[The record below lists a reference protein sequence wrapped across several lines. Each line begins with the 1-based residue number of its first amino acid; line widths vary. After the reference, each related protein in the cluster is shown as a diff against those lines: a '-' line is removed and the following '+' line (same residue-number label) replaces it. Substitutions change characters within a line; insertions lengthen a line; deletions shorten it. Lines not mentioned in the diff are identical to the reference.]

1 MQSERLARFGV
12 LGGGVFFTITGLAQ
26 PFFALCADALGASTF
41 AIGMMITLKAVLPIF
56 IAMPAGQLIDSVGPL
71 RMLFWGSWFL
81 LGGLLC
87 LVFAEGFWLLAFS
100 QVLLGACIVIMASS
114 FQVLVARGDRGA
126 RNAAIKRYSMWMSG
140 GGMLGPL
147 IGGAIASQ
155 FEAPIDGYHMAF
167 VASSAATVVFML
179 VIAVTAQRHP
189 FEPPEGV
196 TRVAA
201 RDVFR
206 PSGVLSS
213 YRDGFDL
220 AQLRPVQFGLTATFL
235 VMFIQAL
242 YMSFL
247 PLYLA
252 QNGYATMLIATI
264 VSIKGL
270 AGMLSR
276 YGLNLLMKRYPLE
289 PILTTAGTIAAVCVV
304 LTPLVVAEPAF
315 MIATAVI
322 LGGAVGVNL
331 PVSIMIM
338 VDAVGE
344 ERRGK
349 LMGLRLLSNRFSQIL
364 SPASFGLLGGLF
376 GLTTAFFV
384 GGAALVATVVG
395 FAVWSRKSWN
405 LSTWGGER
413 APAKPGPAE

>member
-1 MQSERLARFGV
+1 
-12 LGGGVFFTITGLAQ
+12 
-26 PFFALCADALGASTF
+26 
-41 AIGMMITLKAVLPIF
+41 
-56 IAMPAGQLIDSVGPL
+56 
-71 RMLFWGSWFL
+71 
-81 LGGLLC
+81 
-87 LVFAEGFWLLAFS
+87 
-100 QVLLGACIVIMASS
+100 
-114 FQVLVARGDRGA
+114 
-126 RNAAIKRYSMWMSG
+126 
-140 GGMLGPL
+140 
-147 IGGAIASQ
+147 
-155 FEAPIDGYHMAF
+155 
-167 VASSAATVVFML
+167 
-179 VIAVTAQRHP
+179 
-189 FEPPEGV
+189 
-196 TRVAA
+196 
-201 RDVFR
+201 
-206 PSGVLSS
+206 
-213 YRDGFDL
+213 
-220 AQLRPVQFGLTATFL
+220 LRPVQFGLTATFL